1 MLNSTTWLYGAEVLP
16 IALRSKV
23 MGLAASSHFIV
34 NVASMLHP
42 ENGLFLNW
50 SANIFSVTEAG
61 PSAFANIHENYY
73 YVFVVCSAFFLAIA
87 YFYFPETK
95 QKTLEEVAAA
105 FGDRVV
111 DQDESAKRAADVV
124 GEAQHV
130 ESTNEIAKS
139 V

>member
-23 MGLAASSHFIV
+23 MGIAASSHFIV
-34 NVASMLHP
+34 NVASKFVLYCAHICIS
-42 ENGLFLNW
+42 NSFQ
-50 SANIFSVTEAG
+50 VTEAG

-73 YVFVVCSAFFLAIA
+73 YVFVACSAFFLAIA

-111 DQDESAKRAADVV
+111 DQDEGAKRAVSVV
-124 GEAQHV
+124 GEAQHI
-130 ESTNEIAKS
+130 ESTDGTAKA
-139 V
+139 VW

>member
-1 MLNSTTWLYGAEVLP
+1 
-16 IALRSKV
+16 
-23 MGLAASSHFIV
+23 
-34 NVASMLHP
+34 MLHL
-42 ENGLFLNW
+42 EMDCSLGC
-50 SANIFSVTEAG
+50 SANIFIVTEAG

-73 YVFVVCSAFFLAIA
+73 YVFVVCSAFFLVIA

-111 DQDESAKRAADVV
+111 DQDEGAKRATSVV
-124 GEAQHV
+124 GDVQHV
-130 ESTNEIAKS
+130 ESTDVTSKA